1 MATNLVNFHLITL
14 ELVIVHTSDL
24 VFLHLLRKIE
34 NVERSKIVG
43 QVSRRGLG
51 TGYSMLGLHKI
62 EAGLRKNCGHTPK
75 DEV

>member
-43 QVSRRGLG
+43 QVSTWSRDWLLDARIAQDRGGAAQELWA
-51 TGYSMLGLHKI
+51 Y
-62 EAGLRKNCGHTPK
+62 AQR
-75 DEV
+75 